1 MMRWTWRIVWIT
13 ALIALWLFCSAI
25 AQAGGLLN
33 PQPNSLVPQ
42 LGSFSLEALV
52 FPQNSLSQ
60 RLAQF
65 PNWKTKPLAQPS
77 KGDLIYPAWFEG
89 NWTVTTTLTD
99 MVAPLAP
106 QIITPGFETNR
117 QFLNRPIA
125 FPVRFV
131 EVQPKGLDS
140 LMSVMSF
147 VFSPSEKQIVSDRA
161 YNGMSLA
168 KAYLGDRAVLAV
180 KVDPSNPNRQITLL
194 RSEPSELL
202 FSERQLVSTV
212 TARAIES
219 PDRDRFLTSEIFAQE
234 FRGTPQLY
242 FNEVENT
249 TAYQHYSDQHSG
261 NLGDL
266 ERSAKPPIVADQVTA
281 IYLSPQDPDYFKTIP
296 DGNFLGEPQ
305 PVALYRYRLEFQP
318 NPNL

>member
-1 MMRWTWRIVWIT
+1 MMRWTWRIVWMT
-13 ALIALWLFCSAI
+13 ALVMLWLFCSGI
-25 AQAGGLLN
+25 AQADRLLL
-33 PQPNSLVPQ
+33 PPSSAIGAL
-42 LGSFSLEALV
+42 SLEALE
-52 FPQNSLSQ
+52 FPQPSLSQ
-60 RLAQF
+60 RLTQF
-65 PNWKTKPLAQPS
+65 PNWKTKPFVQPS
-77 KGDLIYPAWFEG
+77 KGDLIYPDWFEG

-106 QIITPGFETNR
+106 KIVTPGFETNR
-117 QFLNRPIA
+117 QFLNRAIA

-147 VFSPSEKQIVSDRA
+147 VFSPSNEKQIVSDRA

-180 KVDPSNPNRQITLL
+180 KVDPNNPNRQLTLL
-194 RSEPSELL
+194 RTESSEPL

-212 TARAIES
+212 IGRATES
-219 PDRDRFLTSEIFAQE
+219 PDADRFLTSEIFAQE

-249 TAYQHYSDQHSG
+249 TAYKRHASDS
-261 NLGDL
+261 L
-266 ERSAKPPIVADQVTA
+266 PITADQVTA

-305 PVALYRYRLEFQP
+305 PVALYRYRMEFQP
-318 NPNL
+318 NP

>member
-13 ALIALWLFCSAI
+13 ALIALWLFCSGI
-25 AQAGGLLN
+25 AQAGVLLN
-33 PQPNSLVPQ
+33 PLPSPPSPQ
-42 LGSFSLEALV
+42 LGAFSLEALA
-52 FPQNSLSQ
+52 FSQNSLDQ

-65 PNWKTKPLAQPS
+65 PNWKTKPLIQPS
-77 KGDLIYPAWFEG
+77 KGDLIYPDWFEG

-106 QIITPGFETNR
+106 QIVTPGFETNR

-131 EVQPKGLDS
+131 EVQPKGLDA

-194 RSEPSELL
+194 NSESSEPL

-212 TARAIES
+212 TGRATES

-249 TAYQHYSDQHSG
+249 TAYRHYPGQPG
-261 NLGDL
+261 EL
-266 ERSAKPPIVADQVTA
+266 EKSAHPPIVADQVTA

-305 PVALYRYRLEFQP
+305 PVALYRYRLEFQTHP
-318 NPNL
+318 